1 MDLDEYDR
9 QLVGFADALDVREGN
24 WEGYLPGLFGASQDA
39 EDCVTLRQAMLTDQ
53 DRERCRPYLEI
64 GFFPAPD
71 KDRRLAWWAFA
82 FEVCDRDQNRA
93 LERSCALY
101 NRCQPLFVGAPKL
114 FDHIRKRQ
122 TNGQPDLELIDS
134 GAVLAINDSEIYV
147 VGPGYGKLAQQLDA
161 QIPVWARKEFPQAP
175 LFLRLDPS
183 RHFKTQPLQALFEAS
198 IVPADPRWMKTLALF
213 PEMTAYAQYELLGD
227 LEQEGMEAYRDYALR
242 HVRRLEIR
250 ATRTDPDYLSMILEE
265 LPRPDE
271 SNGLMIGRCI
281 HLDTRAPWGTPI
293 RDAVLQH
300 LDLAINV
307 YRDGDRALRM
317 SNTLQHGK
325 SQSAT
330 YRTHLLRIEA
340 VPFTALFGFAEMFFK
355 SNSLLKEWLAEV
367 LPSEP
372 QEPEPVPVG

>member
-1 MDLDEYDR
+1 MRSPRRKL
-9 QLVGFADALDVREGN
+9 G
-24 WEGYLPGLFGASQDA
+24 
-39 EDCVTLRQAMLTDQ
+39 
-53 DRERCRPYLEI
+53 
-64 GFFPAPD
+64 
-71 KDRRLAWWAFA
+71 RRLRAY
-82 FEVCDRDQNRA
+82 QNRA

-227 LEQEGMEAYRDYALR
+227 LEQEVSVGDLQNPSAPHRGGSVRVAS
-242 HVRRLEIR
+242 RRLCLSLEKQRSTRFLR
-250 ATRTDPDYLSMILEE
+250 A
-265 LPRPDE
+265 
-271 SNGLMIGRCI
+271 
-281 HLDTRAPWGTPI
+281 
-293 RDAVLQH
+293 
-300 LDLAINV
+300 
-307 YRDGDRALRM
+307 
-317 SNTLQHGK
+317 
-325 SQSAT
+325 
-330 YRTHLLRIEA
+330 
-340 VPFTALFGFAEMFFK
+340 
-355 SNSLLKEWLAEV
+355 
-367 LPSEP
+367 
-372 QEPEPVPVG
+372 

>member
-1 MDLDEYDR
+1 
-9 QLVGFADALDVREGN
+9 
-24 WEGYLPGLFGASQDA
+24 
-39 EDCVTLRQAMLTDQ
+39 MLTDQ

-82 FEVCDRDQNRA
+82 FEVCDRYQNRA

-213 PEMTAYAQYELLGD
+213 PEMTAYAQKGWKRI
-227 LEQEGMEAYRDYALR
+227 A
-242 HVRRLEIR
+242 
-250 ATRTDPDYLSMILEE
+250 
-265 LPRPDE
+265 RPDE